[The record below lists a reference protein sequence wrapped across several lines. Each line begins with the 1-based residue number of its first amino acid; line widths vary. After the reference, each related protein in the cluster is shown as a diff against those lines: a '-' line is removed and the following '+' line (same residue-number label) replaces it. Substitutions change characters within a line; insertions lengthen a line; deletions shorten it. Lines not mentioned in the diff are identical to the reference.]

1 MKNLKS
7 SVKTCYSEE
16 NSTIKNENLM
26 KMSSPIINNNISSDI
41 KALNLSQNLVSLS
54 FFRKMN
60 LLYSSILEAQ
70 NTLLKYKQE
79 LSTLPIVEDHCITP
93 LTKSSKISMLFYK
106 REDLTSIHAYKIR
119 GALYQTYKIIEENK
133 TDKLNFI
140 AASTGNHALG
150 VLKAAEILDLS
161 TVTIY
166 VSENISRFKLVK
178 LERRISE
185 LRQKGIDAKLVV
197 KGKNFDETNKIA
209 QEAVSR
215 NKQSFFIDPY
225 NNSLA
230 VAGQGTIGLELL
242 LQLDEQISE
251 LENSDKLKELTVIVP
266 IGGGG
271 LISGIACALKAGINN
286 FPRLKK
292 LKLTVVGVKLDKL
305 NSLYGDA
312 IKVKVTGEHN
322 KDYLANLVEKQI
334 LIEDKDMKKG
344 IDFVSHDIGVKVE
357 GASAGTLK
365 PLFENIVKPSET
377 NAVVCVLSGSNVLA

>member
-1 MKNLKS
+1 MENLKS

-16 NSTIKNENLM
+16 NFNVKNENL
-26 KMSSPIINNNISSDI
+26 KRMSSPMINNNISSGI

-60 LLYSSILEAQ
+60 LLFSSILEAE
-70 NTLLKYKQE
+70 NILLNYKQE
-79 LSTLPIVEDHCITP
+79 LSALSNVEDNCITP
-93 LTKSSKISMLFYK
+93 LTKSNKVPMLFYK

-119 GALYQTYKIIEENK
+119 GALYQTCKVIEENQ

-150 VLKAAEILDLS
+150 VLKSAEILNLS
-161 TVTIY
+161 NVTIY
-166 VSENISRFKLVK
+166 VSENISKFKREK

-185 LRQKGIDAKLVV
+185 LRQKGIDAKLVI
-197 KGKNFDETNKIA
+197 KGKTFDETNKIA
-209 QEAVSR
+209 QDAVSQ
-215 NKQSFFIDPY
+215 NSQSFFIDPY

-242 LQLDEQISE
+242 LQLEKQFSQ
-251 LENSDKLKELTVIVP
+251 LENHDKLKELTVIVP

-286 FPRLKK
+286 FPHLKK
-292 LKLTVVGVKLDKL
+292 LKLSILGVKLDKL
-305 NSLYGDA
+305 NSIYGDA
-312 IKVKVTGEHN
+312 IKVKITGEHN
-322 KDYLANLVEKQI
+322 KDYLENLVEKQI
-334 LIEDKDMKKG
+334 LIEDNDMKNG
-344 IDFVSHDIGVKVE
+344 IDFVSQDIGVKVE

-377 NAVVCVLSGSNVLA
+377 NAVVCILSGSNILG